1 MILAVGARPMMA
13 EHPMEVEGITK
24 TAGALMLNLGN
35 ITDVRI
41 ESMKR
46 SARTAAKEGI
56 PVLLDLVGVSC
67 SKIRME
73 LAMELI
79 EKGKIQILKGN
90 ISELLAI
97 AGQPFHGTGIDAGAE
112 DAMTGDNEEERK
124 EIFRKVSKK
133 TGSVLLA
140 TGAKDLLVDQNRCLI
155 LENGVPELS
164 GITGTGCMVGAL
176 SAAFLAQR
184 DPFVAALLGTSVMG
198 IAGEIAAKRS
208 TGPGNF
214 QMELLDAVAGL
225 TQEELEARIRI
236 REIGI

>member
-1 MILAVGARPMMA
+1 MMA

-46 SARTAAKEGI
+46 SARMAAKEGI

-97 AGQPFHGTGIDAGAE
+97 AGQRFTEQVLMP
-112 DAMTGDNEEERK
+112 ER
-124 EIFRKVSKK
+124 RM
-133 TGSVLLA
+133 
-140 TGAKDLLVDQNRCLI
+140 R
-155 LENGVPELS
+155 
-164 GITGTGCMVGAL
+164 
-176 SAAFLAQR
+176 
-184 DPFVAALLGTSVMG
+184 
-198 IAGEIAAKRS
+198 
-208 TGPGNF
+208 
-214 QMELLDAVAGL
+214 
-225 TQEELEARIRI
+225 
-236 REIGI
+236 